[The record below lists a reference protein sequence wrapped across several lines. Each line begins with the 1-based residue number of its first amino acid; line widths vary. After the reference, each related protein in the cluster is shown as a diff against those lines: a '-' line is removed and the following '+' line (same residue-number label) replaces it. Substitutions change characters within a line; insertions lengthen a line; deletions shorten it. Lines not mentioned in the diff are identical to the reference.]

1 MLNLIFKGFLMYV
14 VCLLGI
20 NSFLI
25 CTRVS
30 FADKSENENSR
41 VSFQRSNDDG
51 DDDDDDDDDGS
62 HRAGEN
68 CLTSGCHS
76 GSGEERFYIGG
87 TIYTDAKGTNALSG
101 AKIKVRDTNGKRITL
116 KSDRIGNFY
125 TKENMNAPFKVT
137 ASYRRRKAKMS
148 TKASSGGCNASSCH
162 VVGSAGRIFISKK
175 AKDLDLTGTV
185 TDSSSDGG
193 TSEISYNSAQE
204 SSSSHGSAGAAI
216 SGAKVKLSKNG
227 SIKYRTTTNS
237 TGAFVLGKVKAGE
250 YTLKISKKGYKL
262 YTQTYQ
268 MNQSNVASLEITL
281 DKKQ

>member
-1 MLNLIFKGFLMYV
+1 MWNLIFKGFLMSV

-30 FADKSENENSR
+30 FSGENENSR
-41 VSFQRSNDDG
+41 VAFQRSNDG
-51 DDDDDDDDDGS
+51 DDDDGDDDDDDGS

-76 GSGEERFYIGG
+76 GSGEKRFYIGG

-125 TKENMNAPFKVT
+125 TKENMNAPFKIT

-148 TKASSGGCNASSCH
+148 AKASSGGCNASGCH
-162 VVGSAGRIFISKK
+162 VVGSKGRIFISKK
-175 AKDLDLTGTV
+175 AKDL
-185 TDSSSDGG
+185 
-193 TSEISYNSAQE
+193 E
-204 SSSSHGSAGAAI
+204 
-216 SGAKVKLSKNG
+216 
-227 SIKYRTTTNS
+227 R
-237 TGAFVLGKVKAGE
+237 
-250 YTLKISKKGYKL
+250 
-262 YTQTYQ
+262 
-268 MNQSNVASLEITL
+268 
-281 DKKQ
+281 

>member
-1 MLNLIFKGFLMYV
+1 MLNLIFKGFLMCV

-87 TIYTDAKGTNALSG
+87 TIYTDAKGT
-101 AKIKVRDTNGKRITL
+101 K
-116 KSDRIGNFY
+116 
-125 TKENMNAPFKVT
+125 P
-137 ASYRRRKAKMS
+137 
-148 TKASSGGCNASSCH
+148 C
-162 VVGSAGRIFISKK
+162 
-175 AKDLDLTGTV
+175 
-185 TDSSSDGG
+185 
-193 TSEISYNSAQE
+193 
-204 SSSSHGSAGAAI
+204 
-216 SGAKVKLSKNG
+216 
-227 SIKYRTTTNS
+227 
-237 TGAFVLGKVKAGE
+237 
-250 YTLKISKKGYKL
+250 
-262 YTQTYQ
+262 
-268 MNQSNVASLEITL
+268 LE
-281 DKKQ
+281 QR